1 MKKCRF
7 CGKVFSHSVY
17 PLHLKRCKE
26 KPQPEAVSAPV
37 DPQDPPADNNNEPT
51 GNTDGT
57 ENTTPDG
64 TGNNNEPTAPVEPD
78 GQEETKAYSEMS
90 EQELRVLAK
99 DRGIAAYHNK
109 GLDKIIAE
117 LEEMDAS
124 QE

>member
-1 MKKCRF
+1 MKKCRY
-7 CGKVFSHSVY
+7 CGKDFSHSVY

-26 KPQPEAVSAPV
+26 KPQPEAPVEPV
-37 DPQDPPADNNNEPT
+37 DPEGTGNDNEPD

-64 TGNNNEPTAPVEPD
+64 TGNDNEPD
-78 GQEETKAYSEMS
+78 GNTEDAKIYSEMS

-117 LEEMDAS
+117 LEELDAS